1 MYQSTTIPPSI
12 LSDTIQKGPYPHAED
27 RGPVFEVSP
36 SADQPPAPLRTRVSA
51 TPRRRGFALSEYTSL
66 LLNLLFCYESDI
78 QYVGIVTT
86 GKEVSQEDLYEN
98 PAPLQAP
105 ISLPSADTYQ

>member
-1 MYQSTTIPPSI
+1 MYQLTTIPPSI

-51 TPRRRGFALSEYTSL
+51 TPRRRGFALFGIYFSAI
-66 LLNLLFCYESDI
+66 NLLF
-78 QYVGIVTT
+78 
-86 GKEVSQEDLYEN
+86 
-98 PAPLQAP
+98 
-105 ISLPSADTYQ
+105 